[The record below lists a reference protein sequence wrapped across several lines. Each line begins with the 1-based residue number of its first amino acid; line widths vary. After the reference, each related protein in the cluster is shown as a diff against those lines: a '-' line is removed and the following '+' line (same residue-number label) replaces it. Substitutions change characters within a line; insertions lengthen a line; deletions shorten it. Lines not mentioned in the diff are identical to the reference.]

1 VIQNPF
7 LFTVNFS
14 DDDNGLISGWGGVVL
29 RSRDGGRTWSYEDTG
44 WKQAFY
50 SIASNEKTAV
60 AIGEKGLIRYSG
72 DDGST
77 WTMPTDSQF
86 PTIFTFMR
94 DIGFD
99 TTSQSGFIVGQ
110 EGNVLRS
117 TDGGKHWT
125 QVLPPE
131 GRRNSRS

>member
-1 VIQNPF
+1 
-7 LFTVNFS
+7 
-14 DDDNGLISGWGGVVL
+14 
-29 RSRDGGRTWSYEDTG
+29 
-44 WKQAFY
+44 
-50 SIASNEKTAV
+50 
-60 AIGEKGLIRYSG
+60 
-72 DDGST
+72 
-77 WTMPTDSQF
+77 MPTDSQF

-99 TTSQSGFIVGQ
+99 TTNQSGFIVGQ